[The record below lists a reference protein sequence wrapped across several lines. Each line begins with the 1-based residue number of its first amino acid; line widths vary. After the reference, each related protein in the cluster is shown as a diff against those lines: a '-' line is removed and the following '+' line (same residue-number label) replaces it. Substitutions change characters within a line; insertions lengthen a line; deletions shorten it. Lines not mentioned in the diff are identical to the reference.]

1 MNYGRRKY
9 LGILLFLVALVGC
22 TTVPETG
29 RKALRFMPDSQ
40 LQSMAIEQFQQ
51 MKQEQRISKDPAL
64 NARIRQ
70 MGERIAK
77 AAGQNGATWE
87 FVVFDD
93 DKTVNAFA
101 LPGGKVGVYT
111 GLIKL
116 SGSDDE
122 IAAVMG
128 HEVAHVI
135 LQHGNERV
143 SQNLAAQMLGVGV
156 QIGVR
161 NKDEQTQQL
170 AMLAYNV
177 GTQVGVLLPYSREH
191 EREADKIGLLYA
203 AKAGYDPRAAVT
215 FWQKMQQASGGQ
227 QPPQFL
233 STHPSHE
240 DRIQRLQS
248 FMPQAMQEYERAR
261 GTL

>member
-9 LGILLFLVALVGC
+9 FGILLFLAVMVGC

-29 RKALRFMPDSQ
+29 RKALRFMPESQ
-40 LQSMAIEQFQQ
+40 LQSMAVQQFQQ
-51 MKQEQRISKDPAL
+51 MKQEQPVSKDPAL

-77 AAGQNGATWE
+77 AAGQNGANWE
-87 FVVFDD
+87 FVVFAD

-116 SGSDDE
+116 AGSDDE

-128 HEVAHVI
+128 HEVAHVT

-143 SQNLAAQMLGVGV
+143 SQNIAAQMLGVGV
-156 QIGVR
+156 QYGVR
-161 NKDEQTQQL
+161 NQDDQTKQL

-191 EREADKIGLLYA
+191 EREADRIGLLYA
-203 AKAGYDPRAAVT
+203 ARAGYDPRGAVS
-215 FWQKMQQASGGQ
+215 FWKKMQSMSGGQ

-233 STHPSHE
+233 STHPSHD

-248 FMPQAMQEYERAR
+248 LMPQAMQEYERAR
-261 GTL
+261 NM